1 MIIIND
7 NDYSNSFDESN
18 DNKTKVKEWIA
29 KIIKELLACVLI
41 KTFIIEII
49 ILSIIAILT
58 VIIII
63 NSSKLED
70 IIKMM

>member
-18 DNKTKVKEWIA
+18 GNKTKVKEWIA
-29 KIIKELLACVLI
+29 KIIKVLLACVLI

-63 NSSKLED
+63 NSSKL
-70 IIKMM
+70 

>member
-63 NSSKLED
+63 NSSKL
-70 IIKMM
+70 